1 MSAPAF
7 ATLASREWR
16 PADPAAARQ
25 APVIVL
31 VHGIVGWSRTWW
43 RVAPVLVERG
53 WRVIAVDQRGHGASP
68 RIDGAATV
76 RDLAA
81 DLAAMIAALGLGS
94 VDAIIGHSLGA
105 AATLELAYERPEIAR
120 RIVLEDPPGQTRSD
134 DGEFQANLERE
145 VWAARTRFAD
155 EVQRELAENPTWH
168 PEDARQ
174 NVEGRAVCDIGG
186 ILASLRANTGVR
198 APELAPLLHRPALY
212 LVADGDRSA
221 LGEHREPLLRS
232 LPAQAAAVEFAC
244 GHTIHRDRF
253 DDYMATLLR
262 WLDER

>member
-1 MSAPAF
+1 MPTPAV
-7 ATLASREWR
+7 ASLASREWR
-16 PADPAAARQ
+16 PGDPAAAGQ

-68 RIDGAATV
+68 RIEGVATV

-81 DLAAMIAALGLGS
+81 DLAATIDALGPRS
-94 VDAIIGHSLGA
+94 VDGIIGHSLGA
-105 AATLELAYERPEIAR
+105 AATMELAYERPEIAR
-120 RIVLEDPPGQTRSD
+120 RIVLEDPPGQTRAD
-134 DGEFQANLERE
+134 DVEFQATLERE

-155 EVQRELAENPTWH
+155 EVRREMAENPTWH

-174 NVEGRAVCDIGG
+174 NVEGRAICDIDG
-186 ILASLRANTGVR
+186 ILASLRADTGVR
-198 APELAPLLHRPALY
+198 APELAPLLRGPALY
-212 LVADGDRSA
+212 LVADDEHSA

-232 LPAQAAAVEFAC
+232 LPAQAMAVEFAC

-253 DDYMATLLR
+253 DDYVATVLR
-262 WLDER
+262 WLEGR